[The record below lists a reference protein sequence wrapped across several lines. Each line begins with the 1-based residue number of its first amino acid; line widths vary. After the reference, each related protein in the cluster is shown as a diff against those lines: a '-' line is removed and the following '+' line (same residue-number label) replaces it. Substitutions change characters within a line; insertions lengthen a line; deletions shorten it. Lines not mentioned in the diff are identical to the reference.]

1 MKWFFI
7 PILSLPLLFSCLTK
21 ASEESTASDEI
32 VMDTVNS
39 AKTVEESLD
48 TLISSLSDTSF
59 LFLSALSNDFVYD
72 MKYATTDNFL
82 KTRVY
87 SCNQCLIR
95 KEVAVGL
102 IKANDLLIQQGYRIK
117 LFDCYRPLSIQKKM
131 WEVLPDSKYVA
142 NPKYG
147 SVHNRGGAVDITLV
161 DTDGNELA
169 MGTSFDHFGVEAH
182 HSYSKLPDTVIT
194 NRRLLKETMEAA
206 GFTAIDTEWW
216 HYNYGTSRTNYPI
229 SDFETKCN

>member
-1 MKWFFI
+1 MKLFFLT
-7 PILSLPLLFSCLTK
+7 ILGLHLFFSCHNK
-21 ASEESTASDEI
+21 ASKGSTTSDELA
-32 VMDTVNS
+32 MGTVS
-39 AKTVEESLD
+39 ATEVVEEFPD
-48 TLISSLSDTSF
+48 ALISALSDTSF
-59 LFLSALSNDFVYD
+59 LFLATLSGDFVYD

-87 SCNQCLIR
+87 SCDQCLIR
-95 KEVAVGL
+95 KEVAEGL
-102 IKANDLLIQQGYRIK
+102 IKANNLLMQRGYRIK

-147 SVHNRGGAVDITLV
+147 SVHNRGGAVDITMV
-161 DTDGNELA
+161 DRNGDELA

-182 HSYSKLPDTVIT
+182 HSYNKLPDTVIA
-194 NRRLLKETMEAA
+194 NRRLLKESMEAA

-216 HYNYGTSRTNYPI
+216 HYNYGTSGNYPV
-229 SDFETKCN
+229 SDFETKCD

>member
-1 MKWFFI
+1 MKWLFLT
-7 PILSLPLLFSCLTK
+7 ILGLPLFFSCHNK
-21 ASEESTASDEI
+21 ASKESTARAELAI
-32 VMDTVNS
+32 DTVTP
-39 AKTVEESLD
+39 AEMVEESPD
-48 TLISSLSDTSF
+48 TLISALSDTSF
-59 LFLSALSNDFVYD
+59 LFLAMLSGDFVYD

-87 SCNQCLIR
+87 SCDQCLIR
-95 KEVAVGL
+95 KEVAEGL
-102 IKANDLLIQQGYRIK
+102 IKANDLLMQRGYRIK

-161 DTDGNELA
+161 DTDGNELT

-182 HSYSKLPDTVIT
+182 HSYNKLPDTVIA

-206 GFTAIDTEWW
+206 DFTAIDTEWW
-216 HYNYGTSRTNYPI
+216 HYNYGASGSYPV
-229 SDFETKCN
+229 SDFETKCD